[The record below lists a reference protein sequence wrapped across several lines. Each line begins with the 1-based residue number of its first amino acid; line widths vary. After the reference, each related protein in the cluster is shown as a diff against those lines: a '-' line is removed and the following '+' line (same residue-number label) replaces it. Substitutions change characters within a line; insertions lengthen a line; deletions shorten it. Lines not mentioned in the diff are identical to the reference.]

1 MIEFSADTLKFAY
14 LGGSGI
20 VAGFLTWNGWRKGV
34 ARQGMT
40 LLAIASAYAA
50 GFFGRKTAAPLFSF
64 LGYPAFV
71 TEIIGAVAAGM
82 LTYIAVNAVS
92 RILFRKDKS
101 TPEPKQSVRFGV
113 MGALLG
119 FVFAMFLFVVSYY
132 AVRMMGT
139 IAASKVQSVNAELEA
154 SKHQPKTANPHVLQE
169 EPPAF
174 IKGLAKLNSALNEG
188 QTGEFF
194 HKVDRVPPNVYAMLF
209 KLGIMVSSEESLD
222 RFLGYP
228 GVAALARH
236 PKLAVLKSDATVSE
250 LLASKSYLKL
260 LRNEKIVA
268 LANDQEFAQEIK
280 AMDFEKALDHAI
292 KGGAV
297 AP

>member
-1 MIEFSADTLKFAY
+1 
-14 LGGSGI
+14 
-20 VAGFLTWNGWRKGV
+20 
-34 ARQGMT
+34 
-40 LLAIASAYAA
+40 
-50 GFFGRKTAAPLFSF
+50 
-64 LGYPAFV
+64 
-71 TEIIGAVAAGM
+71 M

-92 RILFRKDKS
+92 RMLFKKDKS

-154 SKHQPKTANPHVLQE
+154 SKHQPKTAHAYAPQE
-169 EPPAF
+169 DPPAF
-174 IKGLAKLNSALNEG
+174 IKGLAKLNGALNEG

-236 PKLAVLKSDATVSE
+236 PKLAILKSDAAVPNSSRVRATSNCCVTKRSSPSRTTKSSHRR
-250 LLASKSYLKL
+250 SKRWTSRK
-260 LRNEKIVA
+260 RSTMPSKVA
-268 LANDQEFAQEIK
+268 L
-280 AMDFEKALDHAI
+280 LPRS
-292 KGGAV
+292 AV
-297 AP
+297 PLRSFTPLSSMA